1 MEGADGVDDV
11 DDDDVS
17 GAACACG
24 APFSSFWLSICESDL
39 DSSPL
44 LSSCLSLL
52 LLLLSSL
59 SAGVI
64 TPFTAWLFAALVSPA
79 STEDADS
86 GVLMSSVRD
95 GVCVLTPSHV
105 YIAGPV
111 SLVAGNPCINSYS
124 DDVSEVSTTTMLLET
139 FRNYSVE
146 FDLNVARF
154 LGWQWGVVGLCV
166 LSCWWT
172 LSR

>member
-1 MEGADGVDDV
+1 MEGAGGVDDV

-64 TPFTAWLFAALVSPA
+64 TPFSAWLFAALVSPA

-95 GVCVLTPSHV
+95 GVCSADSKPRLYRRS
-105 YIAGPV
+105 
-111 SLVAGNPCINSYS
+111 S
-124 DDVSEVSTTTMLLET
+124 
-139 FRNYSVE
+139 
-146 FDLNVARF
+146 
-154 LGWQWGVVGLCV
+154 
-166 LSCWWT
+166 
-172 LSR
+172 LSRRRQPLYQFVFR